1 MYSFIND
8 HFMMDC
14 FQYLA
19 IVNKAAMNI
28 PIHMC
33 GQVFLFVL
41 RRFVDVELPY
51 RKVGACFT

>member
-1 MYSFIND
+1 
-8 HFMMDC
+8 MMDC

-41 RRFVDVELPY
+41 RRFLDVELPY